1 MSIIEGVII
10 TDKPSIHDERGY
22 IQHFM
27 RIDDYEYT
35 KFGEVYFSIAYKNV
49 VKAWH
54 LHTEMTL
61 NYLCVYGMI
70 KLVLFD
76 DRENSPTRGILN
88 EFFIGEKNQK
98 MITIP
103 KSVWNGFKGYG
114 ERNFSIIANFA
125 DIPHSKNEIIRE
137 FPHINPIVNNYNW
150 DRKDG

>member
-1 MSIIEGVII
+1 MNIIDGVII
-10 TDKPSIHDERGY
+10 TDKLPIHDERGY
-22 IQHFM
+22 VQHFM
-27 RIDDYEYT
+27 KINDLEYT
-35 KFGEVYFSIAYKNV
+35 KFGEVYFSTIYKDA

-76 DRENSPTRGILN
+76 DRENSPTKGILN

-103 KSVWNGFKGYG
+103 KGIWNGFKGYG
-114 ERNFSIIANFA
+114 EKDFSIVANFT
-125 DIPHSKNEIIRE
+125 DVIHSKDEIIRN
-137 FPHINPIVNNYNW
+137 FPHENPIVNRYNW